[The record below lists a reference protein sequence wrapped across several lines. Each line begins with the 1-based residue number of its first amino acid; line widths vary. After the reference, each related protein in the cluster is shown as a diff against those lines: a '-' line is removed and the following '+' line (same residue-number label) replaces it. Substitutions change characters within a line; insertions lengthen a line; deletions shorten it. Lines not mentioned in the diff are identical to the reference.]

1 MKCACT
7 VHSVSYKSQINT
19 NHLQIR
25 LHHPTT
31 KSKPLQLRRRFGANA
46 FGQLK
51 CLWST
56 RQLAQ
61 ECTGENIIFS
71 QIHVKIQSQ
80 KIILLLLTS
89 RKESFVSSSVSF
101 SIFIIRDSSQQ
112 LIAGQI
118 CAGYEKGK
126 HTYGFLFLV
135 KCQLWWTILKKKPK
149 LFIHE

>member
-1 MKCACT
+1 MCL
-7 VHSVSYKSQINT
+7 HSARCVQQITNLIT

-31 KSKPLQLRRRFGANA
+31 KSKPLQPRRRFGANA

-61 ECTGENIIFS
+61 ECTGENIFFS
-71 QIHVKIQSQ
+71 QIHVKI
-80 KIILLLLTS
+80 IFLLQRLAS
-89 RKESFVSSSVSF
+89 RKENFQGF
-101 SIFIIRDSSQQ
+101 CAFAILNIFIIRDSSQQ

-126 HTYGFLFLV
+126 PTYGFLFLV

-149 LFIHE
+149 LFVHE